1 MAKKANSTTPPPQ
14 GEIKLTNLAEALGER
29 YLSYALSTIMSRSLP
44 DVRDGLKPVHR
55 RILYSMRQLRLD
67 PGAGFKK
74 SARVVGDVMGKFHP
88 HGDASIYDA
97 MVRLAQDF
105 AVRYP
110 MVEGQGNFGSIDGDN
125 PAAMRY
131 TEARL
136 TEAAALMLQNMDED
150 TVDFRASYD
159 GENQEPMILPAA
171 FPNLLANGSQGI
183 AVGMATSIPPHNVAE
198 ICDCLTHLLKTPNAR
213 IETLVNLMPGP
224 DFPTGGI
231 IVESRETIV
240 EAYRTG
246 RGSFRVRAKW
256 VKEDIKGGGYQIVV
270 TEIPYQVAK
279 SRLIE
284 KIAELLQDKKLPF
297 LDDINDESTTD
308 IRLVL
313 TPKSRNIEPEHL
325 MEQLFRQT
333 DLETRFSLNMNALD
347 ANQTPRV
354 MPLNE
359 VLQAYLDHRRVVL
372 QRRSKFRLS
381 EIERRLEILDGYLI
395 AYLNIDEVIRIIR
408 FEDDPKAV
416 MMKKWKLTDTQTDAI
431 LNMRLRALRKLE
443 EMEIKGEHKELTAEK
458 KTLQALLGS
467 DAKQWEAIGTEV
479 QELKK
484 LYGPKTALGR
494 RRTDLGDAPSAVV
507 IPLESLIEREPIT
520 VVCSS
525 KGWIRGMKGHVEEG
539 AEIKFKEGDWGK
551 FQLHAETTDKLV
563 IFCTNGKFYTIGCDK
578 LPGGRGHGEP
588 VRLYIDL
595 GNEHDIV
602 AMMIHK
608 PDEKLLVA
616 SHDGRGFVVS
626 TNEILAQ
633 TKNGKQVL
641 SVPEGEE
648 ANVCVPANG
657 DMVAVIGDN
666 RKLLIFKLNEIPEMT
681 RGRGVMLQKYKD
693 GGLSDAKVYT
703 KAEGLTWRLGDKI
716 RTETH
721 SNLKDWIGE
730 RAQAGRLPP
739 NGFPKA
745 NKFG

>member
-1 MAKKANSTTPPPQ
+1 MAKKATSTTPPPQ

-67 PGAGFKK
+67 PGSGFKK

-136 TEAAALMLQNMDED
+136 TEAASLMLQNMDED
-150 TVDFRASYD
+150 TVDFRPSYD
-159 GENQEPMILPAA
+159 GENQEPTILPAA

-213 IETLVNLMPGP
+213 IETLVGLMPGP

-256 VKEDIKGGGYQIVV
+256 TKEEIKGGGYQIVV

-372 QRRSKFRLS
+372 QRRSKFRLG
-381 EIERRLEILDGYLI
+381 EIERRLEILDGYLV

-416 MMKKWKLTDTQTDAI
+416 MMKKWKLTETQTDAI

-458 KTLQALLGS
+458 KSLEALLGS
-467 DAKQWEAIGTEV
+467 DTKQWDAIGTEV

-608 PDEKLLVA
+608 PDERLLVA

-703 KAEGLTWRLGDKI
+703 KAEGLTWRLGDKT

-721 SNLKDWIGE
+721 GNLKDWIGE

>member
-1 MAKKANSTTPPPQ
+1 
-14 GEIKLTNLAEALGER
+14 
-29 YLSYALSTIMSRSLP
+29 
-44 DVRDGLKPVHR
+44 
-55 RILYSMRQLRLD
+55 
-67 PGAGFKK
+67 
-74 SARVVGDVMGKFHP
+74 
-88 HGDASIYDA
+88 
-97 MVRLAQDF
+97 
-105 AVRYP
+105 
-110 MVEGQGNFGSIDGDN
+110 
-125 PAAMRY
+125 
-131 TEARL
+131 
-136 TEAAALMLQNMDED
+136 
-150 TVDFRASYD
+150 
-159 GENQEPMILPAA
+159 
-171 FPNLLANGSQGI
+171 
-183 AVGMATSIPPHNVAE
+183 
-198 ICDCLTHLLKTPNAR
+198 
-213 IETLVNLMPGP
+213 
-224 DFPTGGI
+224 
-231 IVESRETIV
+231 
-240 EAYRTG
+240 
-246 RGSFRVRAKW
+246 
-256 VKEDIKGGGYQIVV
+256 
-270 TEIPYQVAK
+270 
-279 SRLIE
+279 
-284 KIAELLQDKKLPF
+284 
-297 LDDINDESTTD
+297 
-308 IRLVL
+308 
-313 TPKSRNIEPEHL
+313 
-325 MEQLFRQT
+325 
-333 DLETRFSLNMNALD
+333 
-347 ANQTPRV
+347 
-354 MPLNE
+354 
-359 VLQAYLDHRRVVL
+359 
-372 QRRSKFRLS
+372 
-381 EIERRLEILDGYLI
+381 
-395 AYLNIDEVIRIIR
+395 VIRIIR

-431 LNMRLRALRKLE
+431 LNMRLKALRKLE
-443 EMEIKGEHKELTAEK
+443 EMEIKGEHKELSAEK
-458 KTLQALLGS
+458 KTLQALLAS
-467 DAKQWEAIGTEV
+467 DTKQWEAIGTEV

-494 RRTDLGDAPSAVV
+494 RRTDLGEAPSAVV